1 MKNTFIAL
9 ILIGSLF
16 LVSANSYGAV
26 TSVGEINV
34 AGQKEGVVRASSTVS
49 LLVTLEIDRS
59 LAEPGEEIKTIEI
72 TMPDAPDAPYFLHA
86 TGFLTHSSD
95 FKGILRDGNP
105 IFARVVVSGNVLR
118 VELAD
123 SIVDFQNSLYEITF
137 DCKTPNIVMLEAE
150 FRVHLRNLD
159 DALIGAFIQPGQAD
173 GKPNNDDFTLQVIP
187 NVPPDPV
194 IGFTA
199 EADKTG
205 ENDVTL
211 RWQKSN
217 DPDVNGY
224 RIYRNVRDQDPWRD
238 IRDQDRK
245 QIFTV
250 EQRFLITHRLSPTR
264 TQIFGDTFGDTIEQR
279 SLITFRDVNV
289 PPGTHTYQITAFKTV
304 FLRSEQSPIQTVNVS
319 PDTAAPEPPRRLRVV
334 PGRGSEVKVLWH
346 PSVSRDVT
354 TYRITEGLTTLAEI
368 EAEPL
373 PGYDEFIDRHPPPV
387 GSFTYAVIAIDE
399 VGHASAPARQGVIT
413 DGLVSYWSFN
423 KETIAGKT
431 VKDIV
436 GTNDGIMYGNIE
448 IVNGQVG
455 EALKFSGGHVDCGAD
470 KSLTNIPTHD
480 PFFLPHRFGGGMTL
494 EMWIKPEK
502 PGWSVLAGIQDFYM
516 LALSDEMR
524 VVPILW
530 EGAFETWAWLFDSN
544 KLELEVGKW
553 HHVAWVF
560 PGVNIYINGKSSH
573 EGHWEVP
580 EYNREAFW
588 MGARKSDG
596 MPYHGLLDE
605 LRLYNRELSRTEIQ
619 NNFFEL
625 GGRLGRVSKRSYDV
639 NSDGVV
645 NILDLV
651 FVASRFGQADPSA
664 DVNGDGTV
672 DILDLTLIAQML

>member
-1 MKNTFIAL
+1 MKKTFIAL
-9 ILIGSLF
+9 ILIGSLL

-34 AGQKEGVVRASSTVS
+34 AGQKEGVVRHFSTVS

-59 LAEPGEEIKTIEI
+59 LAEPGEEIKVIEI

-105 IFARVVVSGNVLR
+105 IFARVVVSGGNVLH

-123 SIVDFQNSLYEITF
+123 AIVDFQNSLYEITF
-137 DCKTPNIVMLEAE
+137 DCKTPNTIIPEAV
-150 FRVHLRNLD
+150 FRVRLRNLD
-159 DALIGAFIQPGQAD
+159 NALIGDFIQPGQAD
-173 GKPNNDDFTLQVIP
+173 GKLNNDDFTLQVIP

-199 EADKTG
+199 EADTTG

-224 RIYRNVRDQDPWRD
+224 FIYRDKDDPW
-238 IRDQDRK
+238 IQ
-245 QIFTV
+245 V
-250 EQRFLITHRLSPTR
+250 EN
-264 TQIFGDTFGDTIEQR
+264 R
-279 SLITFRDVNV
+279 SSTTFRDVNV
-289 PPGTHTYQITAFKTV
+289 PPGNHTYQITAYKTV
-304 FLRSEQSPIQTVNVS
+304 FLQSERSPIQTVNVS
-319 PDTAAPEPPRRLRVV
+319 PDTAAPEPPRRLRIV
-334 PGRGSEVKVLWH
+334 PDGSNVKVLWE

-368 EAEPL
+368 WAAPLHGYDKFIDYRPL
-373 PGYDEFIDRHPPPV
+373 PT
-387 GSFTYAVIAIDE
+387 GSRTYAVIAIDE
-399 VGHASAPARQGVIT
+399 VGHASAPARQGVMT

-436 GTNDGIMYGNIE
+436 GTNNGIMYGNVE
-448 IVNGQVG
+448 VVDGKVG

-470 KSLTNIPTHD
+470 KSLTNISTHD
-480 PFFLPHRFGGGMTL
+480 PFFMPHRFGGGMTL

-502 PGWSVLAGIQDFYM
+502 PGWSVLAGIQNFYM

-524 VVPILW
+524 VVPILR

-544 KLELEVGKW
+544 RQLELEVGKW

-573 EGHWEVP
+573 EGHGEVP
-580 EYNREAFW
+580 EYNGEAFW

-596 MPYHGLLDE
+596 LPYHGLLDE

>member
-1 MKNTFIAL
+1 MKKTFIAL
-9 ILIGSLF
+9 ILIGSLL
-16 LVSANSYGAV
+16 LVSANSYGVV

-34 AGQKEGVVRASSTVS
+34 AGQKEGVVRASSTVP
-49 LLVTLEIDRS
+49 LLVSLVIDRS

-72 TMPDAPDAPYFLHA
+72 TIPDAPKYNFY
-86 TGFLTHSSD
+86 TTRFLTQSS
-95 FKGILRDGNP
+95 FFRGILRDGNQ
-105 IFARVVVSGNVLR
+105 IVARAVVSGGSVLR

-123 SIVDFQNSLYEITF
+123 AIVDFQNSLYEITF
-137 DCKTPNIVMLEAE
+137 ECQTPNTLIPEAV
-150 FRVHLRNLD
+150 FRARLRNLQD
-159 DALIGAFIQPGQAD
+159 GPIGDFIRPGQAD
-173 GKPNNDDFTLQVIP
+173 GKLNNDDFTLQVIP
-187 NVPPDPV
+187 NVPPDAI

-199 EADKTG
+199 EADGTG

-211 RWQKSN
+211 RWQKSE

-224 RIYRNVRDQDPWRD
+224 LIYRDKDD
-238 IRDQDRK
+238 
-245 QIFTV
+245 FT
-250 EQRFLITHRLSPTR
+250 IN
-264 TQIFGDTFGDTIEQR
+264 IENR
-279 SLITFRDVNV
+279 SSTTFRDVDV
-289 PPGTHTYQITAFKTV
+289 PSGNHTYQITAYKTL
-304 FLRSEQSPIQTVNVS
+304 FLQSERSPIQIVS
-319 PDTAAPEPPRRLRVV
+319 VSSDIAAPEPPTMLRIV
-334 PGRGSEVKVLWH
+334 PDGSIVKVLWE

-368 EAEPL
+368 VAEEFKVGYRFIDWRPL
-373 PGYDEFIDRHPPPV
+373 PI

-436 GTNDGIMYGNIE
+436 GRNDGTMDGNVE
-448 IVNGQVG
+448 VVDGKVG
-455 EALKFSGGHVDCGAD
+455 EALKFSGGHVDCGTD
-470 KSLTNIPTHD
+470 KSLTNI
-480 PFFLPHRFGGGMTL
+480 GGRMTL

-502 PGWSVLAGIQDFYM
+502 AGWSVLAGIQNFYV
-516 LALSDEMR
+516 LALSDQMR

-530 EGAFETWAWLFDSN
+530 EGAFETWAWLFHSS
-544 KLELEVGKW
+544 KLELEVSKW

-560 PGVNIYINGKSSH
+560 PGVNIYINGESSNS
-573 EGHWEVP
+573 GHWDIMK
-580 EYNREAFW
+580 YNGEAFW

-596 MPYHGLLDE
+596 LPYHGLLDE
-605 LRLYNRELSRTEIQ
+605 LRLYNRALSRTEIQ

-664 DVNGDGTV
+664 DVNGNGTV